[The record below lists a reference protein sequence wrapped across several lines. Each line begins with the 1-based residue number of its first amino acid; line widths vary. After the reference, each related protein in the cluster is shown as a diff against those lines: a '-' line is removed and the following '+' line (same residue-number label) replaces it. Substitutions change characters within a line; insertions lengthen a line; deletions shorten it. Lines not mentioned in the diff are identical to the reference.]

1 MKTANPYRYILEK
14 TGVKGVPI
22 TLAVLL
28 KSNCM
33 YWENGP
39 FFKKMIFFLFFPK
52 SQGFQVT
59 LLEINGLKQ
68 LRKSGDGHVMIAPQ
82 LKKLII

>member
-1 MKTANPYRYILEK
+1 MKTANPYRYTSKK

-22 TLAVLL
+22 TLTVLL
-28 KSNCM
+28 KFNCM

-39 FFKKMIFFLFFPK
+39 NFVMTFFLYFSK

-59 LLEINGLKQ
+59 LLEINGPKQ
-68 LRKSGDGHVMIAPQ
+68 LIKSGDDHAMIAPQ
-82 LKKLII
+82 IKKLII